1 MGRGESVLNS
11 CTSSTGDTPGYWY
24 PYPHVFCTEDGTT
37 ASVHF
42 TNEAGPQA
50 RKEDKKKEEEDLHSS
65 YAVGLKTERS
75 RQEES
80 LQDKEHQQLHS
91 KEPPAAKED
100 NVSPRYGPEPETA
113 EGPEPDPDPA
123 DPAAAAPAVEN
134 SSSVSPFTASPTT
147 AAPPEQP
154 TADCETGRTLAQSE
168 PPAFGTPLDS
178 FSGDLVENASSSQG
192 LEPQPPLEADD
203 KDPGVNITD
212 RDGYPGN
219 RKDISP
225 TPPGDIPTFDEWK
238 KQVMEDEKEKSQSLH
253 PSSNGGTHP
262 VKKVQKNFSNYAS
275 VECGAKILAANIE
288 AKSTSAILM
297 ENMDLYMLNPC
308 SAKIWFV
315 IELCEPIQVKQLDVA
330 NFELFS
336 STPKDFVVAISDR
349 YPTSKWIK
357 LGTFHARE
365 ERTVQSFPL
374 DEQLYAKYVKMFIK
388 YIKVELVSHFG
399 SEHFCPLS
407 LIRVFGTSMVE
418 EYEESQYSLERPEY
432 LDEDY
437 DFPPGYVPQ
446 EDKDSKNLLG
456 SATNAIMNMMNIAVK
471 MLGAKSELE
480 EVNQTEANLSSRVAE
495 VVVEPEMTTPPVS
508 LSTLWPDLPESSVPI
523 IPEEVV
529 VPTQETPAPIVQLI
543 EGDDEEP
550 SESTVTLVN
559 EGDEEEEIQDWHTLE
574 SKTYCSGAA
583 AISCVASF
591 PEFVQSQCSISRA
604 IKSIEQP
611 LLSKMPVS
619 LSVAETVEQ
628 ASSQFSPEATSE
640 WRPATPSMELLQPL
654 ELGNPEVS
662 LGMVA
667 WPPELE
673 PSQSPLPHTSTM
685 SSVASAQVTP
695 LDKIPDLSVGEE
707 RDLGTSPAPPTVEDQ
722 STVAVSSPEDSP
734 KEILENLPS
743 EEEKQ
748 PSASIAEPAS
758 SAGQVSEMS
767 VEVAVEVEDADDYIL
782 SGSSSNGLL
791 HRTATDFY
799 AELQNSTDPSGANGN
814 QMHGSNQKESVF
826 MRLNNRIKALEMNMS
841 LSSRYLEELSQRYRK
856 QMEEMQRAFNKTIIK
871 LQNTSML
878 AEEQD
883 QRQTESIQT
892 LQSQLHNLTNLM
904 LNLSATVAQ
913 LQGEVSDTRGYL
925 VATLLLALCLG
936 LLLCLQCC
944 RNCPAG
950 HEKSG
955 SIIPK
960 SNHYPSPKRCFSSY
974 DDMSLRRRTSYPL
987 VKSRS
992 VEMASEVGPD
1002 DLFIV
1007 EPLRF
1012 SPETKK
1018 KKRCK
1023 GKGDKVETLKPCIP
1037 ALPAAN
1043 GGHKCNG
1050 LLAHSQTTF
1059 LPSGEMCTSSYKGPP
1074 SEGSSEG
1081 SSHSDE
1087 SYFCGI
1093 ATCTRLCNGQLPAR
1107 AKVDK
1112 RTSFKARRSKAPS
1125 QGKYIGDLVQAK
1137 GESIVS
1143 LQEIG
1148 VGTFGVTALSGHV

>member
-1 MGRGESVLNS
+1 MMKEQRLLLLSLVLVAL
-11 CTSSTGDTPGYWY
+11 CWY
-24 PYPHVFCTEDGTT
+24 PYLHVFCTEDGTT

-80 LQDKEHQQLHS
+80 LQDKKHKPLHS
-91 KEPPAAKED
+91 KEPPAAEEVD
-100 NVSPRYGPEPETA
+100 VSPSYGPEPETI

-123 DPAAAAPAVEN
+123 AAAPAIEN
-134 SSSVSPFTASPTT
+134 SSSVSPFTTSPTA

-168 PPAFGTPLDS
+168 PPAFSTPLDS
-178 FSGDLVENASSSQG
+178 FSGDLVENTSSSQG
-192 LEPQPPLEADD
+192 LEPQPTLEADD
-203 KDPGVNITD
+203 KDPGINITD

-374 DEQLYAKYVKMFIK
+374 DEQLYAKYVK
-388 YIKVELVSHFG
+388 VELVSHFG

-480 EVNQTEANLSSRVAE
+480 EVNQTEANLSSQVAE
-495 VVVEPEMTTPPVS
+495 VLEPEMTTPPVS

-523 IPEEVV
+523 IPEEVE
-529 VPTQETPAPIVQLI
+529 VPTQETPAPIVLLI
-543 EGDDEEP
+543 EGGEDEEP
-550 SESTVTLVN
+550 SESTVILVN

-574 SKTYCSGAA
+574 SKTYCSEAA
-583 AISCVASF
+583 TISCVASF

-604 IKSIEQP
+604 IKRKEQP
-611 LLSKMPVS
+611 LLSKVPVS

-628 ASSQFSPEATSE
+628 ASSQFRPEATSE

-654 ELGNPEVS
+654 ELGNAEVS
-662 LGMVA
+662 NGMAA

-707 RDLGTSPAPPTVEDQ
+707 HDLDTSPAPPTVEDQ
-722 STVAVSSPEDSP
+722 STLAVSSPEDSP

-748 PSASIAEPAS
+748 PSASLVEPAF
-758 SAGQVSEMS
+758 SAGPVSEMS
-767 VEVAVEVEDADDYIL
+767 VEVPMEVEDADDYIL
-782 SGSSSNGLL
+782 TGSSSNGLL

-799 AELQNSTDPSGANGN
+799 AELQNSTDLSGANGN

-944 RNCPAG
+944 RNCPVG

-1125 QGKYIGDLVQAK
+1125 QGKFIGDLVQAK